1 MGEVNAY
8 GETGDNTDLHLGAD
22 SEQRLASIVDAV
34 VSSCRGTGIDGE
46 DTAPFPSRRQVIE
59 IVEKLLELLL
69 PGRPGDHEV
78 IGGETLEQEV
88 RRRVSWLFEMLS
100 LQISLSLRH
109 GCMKVGEPCGACDK
123 LGHEKAMAFLER
135 IPHLRKVLLGD
146 VKAAFDRD
154 PAAKCL
160 EEVVLSYP
168 GVVAIAV
175 YRLAH
180 ELWLLEVPFVPRV
193 MTEYAHRITGIDI
206 HPGAT
211 IGSDIFID
219 HGTGVVIGES
229 TEIGDHVTIYQGVTL
244 GGYRFRTAE
253 DGSLERGYKRHP
265 TVGDDVII
273 YAGATILG
281 GDTVIGARSVIG
293 GSVWLT
299 HSVPGDAVVTIK
311 DPDLKY
317 KVGY

>member
-1 MGEVNAY
+1 MGEVNVY
-8 GETGDNTDLHLGAD
+8 RETGDNSEPHLGAD
-22 SEQRLASIVDAV
+22 SKQRLASIVDAV
-34 VSSCRGTGIDGE
+34 IGSYRGTGIGGE
-46 DTAPFPSRRQVIE
+46 DAAPFPSRRQVIE
-59 IVEKLLELLL
+59 IAEQLLELLL

-78 IGGETLEQEV
+78 IGGDTLEQEV

-100 LQISLSLRH
+100 LQISLSMRH
-109 GCMKVGEPCGACDK
+109 GCMKVGKPCGACEK
-123 LGHEKAMAFLER
+123 LGQEKAVAFLER
-135 IPHLRKVLLGD
+135 IPHLREVLAGD
-146 VKAAFDRD
+146 IEAAFDRD
-154 PAAKCL
+154 PAAKSL

-180 ELWLLEVPFVPRV
+180 ELWLLEVSFVPRM
-193 MTEYAHRITGIDI
+193 MTEHAHRMTGIDI

-211 IGSDIFID
+211 IGSDFFID

-229 TEIGDHVTIYQGVTL
+229 TEIGDHVTIYQGLTL
-244 GGYRFRTAE
+244 GGYRFRTVE

-265 TVGDDVII
+265 TVGDHVII

-281 GDTVIGARSVIG
+281 GDTVIGARSIIG

-311 DPDLKY
+311 DPNLKY

>member
-1 MGEVNAY
+1 MGNKN
-8 GETGDNTDLHLGAD
+8 GLHLGTD
-22 SEQRLASIVDAV
+22 TRQRLESIVDAV
-34 VSSCRGTGIDGE
+34 TSSCRITTIEGE
-46 DTAPFPSRRQVIE
+46 HAAPFPSRRQVIE
-59 IVEKLLELLL
+59 IVEQLLELLL
-69 PGRPGDHEV
+69 PGRPGDHEAL
-78 IGGETLEQEV
+78 GGRTLEQEV
-88 RRRVSWLFEMLS
+88 RWRISWLFEELS

-109 GCMKVGEPCGACDK
+109 GCMKDGNPCDECGS
-123 LGHEKAMAFLER
+123 LGQEKAMAFLER
-135 IPHLRKVLLGD
+135 IPRLRELLLGD
-146 VKAAFDRD
+146 INAAFDRD

-180 ELWLLEVPFVPRV
+180 ELWLLEVPFVPRM

-211 IGSDIFID
+211 IGSDFFID

-229 TEIGDHVTIYQGVTL
+229 TEIGDHVTLYQGVTL
-244 GGYRFRTAE
+244 GGYRFRRRE

-265 TVGDDVII
+265 TVGDKVII

-281 GDTVIGARSVIG
+281 GDTVVGARSVVG

-299 HSVPGDAVVTIK
+299 HSVPGDAVVTIEE
-311 DPDLKY
+311 PDLKY

>member
-1 MGEVNAY
+1 VGEVNAY
-8 GETGDNTDLHLGAD
+8 GEMGNSTDLHPGAD
-22 SEQRLASIVDAV
+22 SKQRLVSIVDAV
-34 VSSCRGTGIDGE
+34 ISSYRGTGIGGE
-46 DTAPFPSRRQVIE
+46 DAAPFPSRRQVIE
-59 IVEKLLELLL
+59 MAEQLLELLL

-78 IGGETLEQEV
+78 IGGDTLEQEV
-88 RRRVSWLFEMLS
+88 RRRLSWLFEMLS
-100 LQISLSLRH
+100 LQISLSMRH
-109 GCMKVGEPCGACDK
+109 GCMKVGKPCGACEK
-123 LGHEKAMAFLER
+123 LGQEKAVAFLER
-135 IPHLRKVLLGD
+135 IPHLREVLAGD
-146 VKAAFDRD
+146 IEAAFDRD
-154 PAAKCL
+154 PAAKSL

-180 ELWLLEVPFVPRV
+180 ELWLLEVPFVPRM
-193 MTEYAHRITGIDI
+193 MTEHAHRITGIDI

-211 IGSDIFID
+211 IGSDFFID

-265 TVGDDVII
+265 TVGDHVII

-281 GDTVIGARSVIG
+281 GDTVIGARSIIG

-311 DPDLKY
+311 DPNLKY

>member
-1 MGEVNAY
+1 MGEVNAS
-8 GETGDNTDLHLGAD
+8 GEMGNNGGRHLGSE
-22 SEQRLASIVDAV
+22 SEQRLACIIDGV
-34 VSSCRGTGIDGE
+34 VSSCRGTAIEGE
-46 DTAPFPSRRQVIE
+46 DAAPFPSRRQVIE
-59 IVEKLLELLL
+59 IVEQLLELLL

-88 RRRVSWLFEMLS
+88 RRRISWLSEMLS
-100 LQISLSLRH
+100 LQVSLSLRH
-109 GCMKVGEPCGACDK
+109 GCMKTGNPCAECSRQGQ
-123 LGHEKAMAFLER
+123 EKAMAFLER
-135 IPHLRKVLLGD
+135 IPRLRKLLLGD
-146 VKAAFDRD
+146 INAAFDRD
-154 PAAKCL
+154 PAAKCP

-180 ELWLLEVPFVPRV
+180 ELWLLEVPFVPRM

-211 IGSDIFID
+211 IGSDFFID

-229 TEIGDHVTIYQGVTL
+229 TEIGDHVTLYQGVTL
-244 GGYRFRTAE
+244 GGYRFRRAE

-265 TVGDDVII
+265 TVGDSVII

-281 GDTVIGARSVIG
+281 GDTVVGARSVVG

-299 HSVPGDAVVTIK
+299 HSVPSDAVVTMEE
-311 DPDLKY
+311 PDLKY

>member
-1 MGEVNAY
+1 VRGEMGNK
-8 GETGDNTDLHLGAD
+8 TGLHLGAD
-22 SEQRLASIVDAV
+22 SRQRLASIVDAV
-34 VSSCRGTGIDGE
+34 VNSCRATAIEGE
-46 DTAPFPSRRQVIE
+46 DAAPFPSRRQVIE
-59 IVEKLLELLL
+59 IVEQLLELLL

-78 IGGETLEQEV
+78 IGGVTLEQEV
-88 RRRVSWLFEMLS
+88 RRRISWLFEMLS

-109 GCMKVGEPCGACDK
+109 GCMAAGNPCAECDR
-123 LGHEKAMAFLER
+123 LGQEKAMAFLER
-135 IPHLRKVLLGD
+135 IPRLRELLVGD
-146 VKAAFDRD
+146 IKAAFDRD

-180 ELWLLEVPFVPRV
+180 ELWLLEVPFVPRM
-193 MTEYAHRITGIDI
+193 MTEYAHRITGIDV

-211 IGSDIFID
+211 IGSDFFID

-229 TEIGDHVTIYQGVTL
+229 TEIGDHVTLYQGVTL
-244 GGYRFRTAE
+244 GGYRFRRSE

-265 TVGDDVII
+265 TVGDNVII

-281 GDTVIGARSVIG
+281 GDTVVAARSVIG

-299 HSVPGDAVVTIK
+299 HSVPGDAVVTIEE
-311 DPDLKY
+311 PDLKY
-317 KVGY
+317 RVGY

>member
-1 MGEVNAY
+1 MGEVNVY
-8 GETGDNTDLHLGAD
+8 RETGDNSEPHLGAD
-22 SEQRLASIVDAV
+22 SKQRLASIVDAV
-34 VSSCRGTGIDGE
+34 ISSYRGTGIGGE
-46 DTAPFPSRRQVIE
+46 DAAPFPSRRQVIE
-59 IVEKLLELLL
+59 IAEQLLELLL

-78 IGGETLEQEV
+78 IGGDTLEQEV

-100 LQISLSLRH
+100 LQISLSMRH
-109 GCMKVGEPCGACDK
+109 GCMKVGKPCGACEK
-123 LGHEKAMAFLER
+123 LGQEKAVAFLER
-135 IPHLRKVLLGD
+135 IPHLREVLAGD
-146 VKAAFDRD
+146 IEAAFDRD
-154 PAAKCL
+154 PAAKSL

-180 ELWLLEVPFVPRV
+180 ELWLLEVSFVPRM
-193 MTEYAHRITGIDI
+193 MTEHAHRMTGIDI

-211 IGSDIFID
+211 IGSDFFID

-244 GGYRFRTAE
+244 GGYRFRTVE

-265 TVGDDVII
+265 TVGDHVII

-281 GDTVIGARSVIG
+281 GDTVIGARSIIG

-311 DPDLKY
+311 DPNLKY

>member
-1 MGEVNAY
+1 VGEVNAH

-46 DTAPFPSRRQVIE
+46 DAAPFPSRRQVIE

-180 ELWLLEVPFVPRV
+180 ELWLLEVPFVPRM

-211 IGSDIFID
+211 IGSDFFID

-244 GGYRFRTAE
+244 GGYRFRRAE

-299 HSVPGDAVVTIK
+299 HSVPGDAVVTIE